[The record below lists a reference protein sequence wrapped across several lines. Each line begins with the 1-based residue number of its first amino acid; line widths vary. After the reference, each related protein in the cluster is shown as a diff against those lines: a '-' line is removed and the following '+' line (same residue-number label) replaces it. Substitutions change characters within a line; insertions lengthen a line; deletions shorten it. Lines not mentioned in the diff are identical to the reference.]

1 VTTVPAARGSW
12 TVAIL
17 LLTILGLAAAPA
29 TPQPPTPSAGA
40 QPVSEPEVY
49 EVAAQLRCVV
59 CQTLSVADSPSEMAG
74 QMRGIVRERLAAGES
89 PAQVRQYFVDRYGDW
104 ILLAPPRRGFTLLVW
119 LAPLIAVLVGVAI
132 VAVRVSRWTRGRR
145 PTPPPVDAAMRERI
159 QRELERET

>member
-1 VTTVPAARGSW
+1 MTGPMTAPSSRMVSV
-12 TVAIL
+12 L
-17 LLTILGLAAAPA
+17 LGALLVLAAAPA
-29 TPQPPTPSAGA
+29 MAQPAERAAGA
-40 QPVSEPEVY
+40 KPLNEQEVY

-74 QMRGIVRERLAAGES
+74 QMRAIVREHLAAGET

-119 LAPLIAVLVGVAI
+119 LAPIVAVLAGVAV
-132 VAVRVSRWTRGRR
+132 VAVRVTRWTRRRR

-159 QRELERET
+159 QRELEREA

>member
-1 VTTVPAARGSW
+1 VSGRFAATVVLAVMCTLAATPARAQSSGP
-12 TVAIL
+12 
-17 LLTILGLAAAPA
+17 AAPA
-29 TPQPPTPSAGA
+29 KA
-40 QPVSEPEVY
+40 VSEQEVY